1 MRKSVKLALMALPFI
16 GIGATCAIVGDEAVP
31 AYAEDNI
38 SSIAETAESIGSEV
52 SESAAE
58 SSEAIASSKAA
69 DPDEAKYDE
78 RLEELEEK
86 ISYVKKWADD
96 KWNTYVAPLVGG
108 VSLAVVLSF
117 IGTIVMNYVKGKGI
131 DKKMLESNERLNA
144 FIESSKTELNE
155 KMAAVEE
162 KMALASEALAKVTEV
177 ASTMTSIKETV
188 EKGERISEETKEKLE
203 SQVTSLS
210 KTLNEMTDEVSSLDD
225 VKKAMA
231 VLSQIIAALAKC
243 SDEAIKNGSASEVA
257 KLAELTKE
265 L

>member
-1 MRKSVKLALMALPFI
+1 MALPFI
-16 GIGATCAIVGDEAVP
+16 GAGATCAITSGETVP
-31 AYAEDNI
+31 VYAEENI
-38 SSIAETAESIGSEV
+38 SSVAESIE
-52 SESAAE
+52 
-58 SSEAIASSKAA
+58 SEASENIASTTEPIGS
-69 DPDEAKYDE
+69 DEAKYDE
-78 RLEELEEK
+78 RLKDLEEK
-86 ISYVKKWADD
+86 IAYVKKWADD

-131 DKKMLESNERLNA
+131 DKKMLESNERLNS

-162 KMALASEALAKVTEV
+162 RMVLVSEALSKVTEV

-188 EKGERISEETKEKLE
+188 DKGEKVSEETKERLE

-210 KTLNEMTDEVSSLDD
+210 KTINEMTDEVSSLEEI
-225 VKKAMA
+225 KKAMA